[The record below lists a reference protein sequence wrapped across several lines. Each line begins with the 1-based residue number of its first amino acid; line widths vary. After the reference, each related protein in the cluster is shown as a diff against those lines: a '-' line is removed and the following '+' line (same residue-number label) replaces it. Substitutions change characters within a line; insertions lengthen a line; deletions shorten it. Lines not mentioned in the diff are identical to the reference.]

1 MANDIQLYKL
11 DVKSLK
17 VEIEDISKYI
27 YLHFQN
33 SDLLFKWDEDYTDQ
47 LNAYLKE
54 VEKSGIAKEDID
66 TLRHKYIALIEDVV
80 DDINE
85 NVHGSM
91 NYEFEADLD
100 DWEHLSD
107 SVLSMQIISDLD
119 ETITNNGTEQVWSAH
134 YSADADTGIIGRIV
148 GTKKGVENAKENL
161 LYANIADRFARDSG
175 FRNSMGGQY
184 TKYLSD
190 YSVGTKCIN
199 EDFIIAKV
207 ECDLAL
213 NNGALNTL
221 MQYSDILE
229 IKFNTDDIKSVT
241 KIEFAGDIEEIEFNN
256 KFKDELRFG
265 DIDFKNKGVPFTQN
279 MQIKLHEALVNNIK
293 NSDQVIEQL
302 SSRIEDAYA
311 ETMNEIYRGK
321 QKIARKLH
329 LYKEDINTPD
339 DVADYLAVA
348 VRDELVN
355 NIKITKDEFLT
366 QIRNPCIAEIDEYLT
381 EISSDNNNAL
391 NESELSEIDV
401 YAWKVY
407 VNLISENISTVENKI
422 KSIITKYHKKYLDL
436 ITAKINEMPEQIT
449 ATINKDDLT
458 KLIHNVISY
467 RYGGSNTDGS
477 EQGYDYNTD
486 KKKKEVDNIEAAE
499 IVKRL
504 SASSVKI
511 DVSKSIHLLANEVI
525 SAYMDRASIYAQVEI
540 KR

>member
-1 MANDIQLYKL
+1 MANNIQLYKL

-17 VEIEDISKYI
+17 IEIEDISKYI

-47 LNAYLKE
+47 LNTYLKE

-107 SVLSMQIISDLD
+107 SVLSMQILSDLD
-119 ETITNNGTEQVWSAH
+119 ETITNNDTEQVWSAH

-321 QKIARKLH
+321 QKIARKLR

-348 VRDELVN
+348 VRDELIN
-355 NIKITKDEFLT
+355 NIKITKDEFLS

-381 EISSDNNNAL
+381 EISNENNNAL
-391 NESELSEIDV
+391 NEASLAEIDV
-401 YAWKVY
+401 YAWNVS
-407 VNLISENISTVENKI
+407 VNLIGENISTVENKI

-436 ITAKINEMPEQIT
+436 ITTKINEMPEQVT
-449 ATINKDDLT
+449 ATIDKEGLT
-458 KLIHNVISY
+458 KLIHNVISH
-467 RYGGSNTDGS
+467 RYGGYNTDGS

-511 DVSKSIHLLANEVI
+511 DASKSIHLLANEVI
-525 SAYMDRASIYAQVEI
+525 STYMDRASIYAQVEI